1 MTHMRRSGCFVLL
14 VAGCVAAIAQGNETV
29 MVTQHARSL
38 NGTVVG
44 GYPHTLIAG
53 VAVSECS
60 KDFNDCLLVAKSD
73 EKGRFTVRSRRSGR
87 THYLQF
93 QLRGIDLEDET
104 VVLSPSARRL
114 RVILQVGN

>member
-1 MTHMRRSGCFVLL
+1 MTHVRRSGCFVLL

-38 NGTVVG
+38 NGTVVVV
-44 GYPHTLIAG
+44 YTHSLLAG

-60 KDFNDCLLVAKSD
+60 KDFNECVLVTKSD

-87 THYLQF
+87 IHYLQF
-93 QLRGIDLEDET
+93 QLRGMDLEDVT
-104 VVLSPSARRL
+104 VVLSPLARRL
-114 RVILQVGN
+114 RVNLPVGN